1 MLRGSVSPILDHP
14 ESSPSSSKPSSSV
27 LGELTQAKHDLGH
40 NGGSEGNV
48 TEPPEKGLLDTLLN
62 KLYQLSG
69 GRLGRVPASLV
80 KFREERSKA
89 RAPKVKELAAA
100 IVEGF
105 RTMSQS
111 SRGSRIQM
119 NLELDGKVKKGMK
132 ELSETQKLA
141 GEFFEEDYEALKQ
154 EIVDSV
160 HEQLGHEPEKVR
172 GFASRPGLVP
182 PKHDLEKMLFE
193 TSQGNLFDLKFACK
207 KREIPLTKHDR
218 STSPFENPTRTR
230 QDNKAAFATSGAM
243 FAQEAT
249 KLRSGES
256 TFRKLDPAVADRTRR
271 FFGCASAYVQD
282 CKERARKGEHVDVS
296 VLNELK
302 GLLDKSFNPKFGGVG
317 RFPDPVGDKNA
328 DKRFMG
334 WAFTK
339 FNPQSDLR
347 GNGDA
352 LQVLEDELQYF
363 EAHMDEYLERAEQSP
378 IVMDTLATQVHGTL
392 GQIFNDILFNTKLT
406 DGPAKKETTRLFAI
420 FQDKT
425 KGVLSP
431 DLKLDKL
438 TDLQGRIRT
447 NPLMMEIS
455 IENITGQVAE
465 NALADLQEEL
475 GGDYDLSRE
484 ILTRALMRSENSTL
498 DTVSGRRGRFKD
510 VTESY
515 RDEFTGRSDALNL
528 VMNLPDGDYDTE
540 AQRLASGLC
549 LHREDGERLGQAIT
563 KDKVFAHGTR
573 PLTTQRDRTLP
584 PQLESIAG
592 NPATAPEQIRDCLSR
607 EVGQLKDEMESL
619 HDKRK
624 NLTELI
630 DTLKDGKQPPRRFDE
645 KGILSRLFGR
655 WDIDWSD
662 PKDQEF
668 VKSRLGPLQED
679 LEVLDQEI
687 SELEHRLEK
696 TEGLQQR
703 FLLASMPPGV
713 RELYVERTTKE
724 IDVKLQNELRDN
736 AKKAPALA
744 ENLSGRD
751 FGSIPVEDQQG
762 RVHQLRDLSKEN
774 TVSAMIHEA
783 HQRTLCSISGTTTDI
798 CLSLY
803 AQYGPESMGEWTQA
817 LLDVADR
824 KRQPEDLPEGFRD
837 MFSSLSLFMQ
847 GGQYHTPAEVLGGML
862 IVGATMEKPGEAT
875 DKSLMETRYRSLLK
889 QLEGQPESFFINDPA
904 GREHFRLAIGKTSD
918 TLLDTAPPKEAPKVK
933 AQEAPLGGLR
943 PRDKLAFEDDIGRDR
958 PGLHRANLGSRGPL
972 SSTDEVSRLK
982 KVKGEQLQALKH
994 RDWTGELLVS
1004 PHPGRDKLTQR
1015 ALERAKTERERQ
1027 AIHSDKARTDLSIL
1041 KDEIDVL
1048 KGMANAP
1055 GAALMGLHS
1064 EYFPEYHATA
1074 VPEHLEHLFKISEA
1088 LDDVGTALSLVKYS
1102 VGIVKAGDKAKALG
1116 AQLEETE
1123 RALGSLK
1130 VLGKEVHSAAVNKGE
1145 RRKQLEV
1152 IRQKMEAAEKVGA
1165 PTLPPEKI
1173 KELTNRRVAL
1183 SQQIGEFEKTIVQGE
1198 KASNPHAVERGKK
1211 GIERCQAEIGQ
1222 IDRQMDNPLLFEA
1235 ESLESQVR
1243 EIDRKIIEVRDRQAP
1258 PLRLDSAG
1266 SFETGRQQQISHL
1279 EGQRNVLTGRLD
1291 AIRGISDTIVEL
1303 RSIYDEALTSY
1314 ASQEESLAKL
1324 QGAYDKLAPKAEK
1337 LLEEVKDLRYK
1348 LSENSWK
1355 RYLRYPAGVGSSLAS
1370 LAALL
1375 APAGSLALQGLKFA
1389 GKILGLFGLIS
1400 AIASTG
1406 RVIRSGIAIH
1416 RLSGQIKEHE
1426 EALEK
1431 LKSETREKLK
1441 SETGQEPSESE
1452 VLKVMAN
1459 DMDSA
1464 SLKALLE
1471 SSIDELK
1478 QAKTDEWRDLVGEAL
1493 SALSGYASF
1502 IVSILTIAGVASG
1515 VGLPLALVGLGL
1527 GLMGSGVLIGG
1538 AIAKRRRGEHR
1549 ANKTADLQ
1557 SGLNELNGGKSLGEV
1572 ASSNPQIAK
1581 LAKAHPDDIQG
1592 VKTACRAYLQKRY
1605 INVHAQATYHNL
1617 AGELEV
1623 LKVFVQENNLAPGIS
1638 REGFIPPPSSSQ
1650 HGAQGQFLKEVGDA
1664 YNHEKGAGAFA
1675 RDFPT
1680 VSQLAAKP
1688 SIGAHGVAEIVW
1700 SGSAKEGMATLLQK
1714 MGVKAVKT
1722 EDFTADSFDSA
1733 PKSEQGSVERGLES
1747 ATSGIHCNFYESGMA
1762 GVAIGLKKHSGL
1774 LVDAL
1779 QAESQTL
1786 QAKVFADELSDFS
1799 GRPSTTGSQARTFF
1813 GGMHEFSGLA
1823 QASEGGRQPDRVMR
1837 EILGQA
1843 GLGHRMAEVNPK
1855 SDRGWGE
1862 WAESGLGTVFDK
1874 EGRGEV
1880 ALRTMAQDQLQRSAE
1895 PESHLPFFVGI
1906 ERFDPTSGKRLEI
1919 PVDPMGTIE
1928 SAEGTTKFSPDL
1940 ITCNR
1945 GDTRGRARHITYDRV
1960 GSQWF
1965 LNEGGRRMTVDLSP
1979 EALERGRKSPNL
1991 ALRALSHSIYRDL
2004 HENAVLVG
2012 YSLTQRPFSS
2022 QENRGLSDLVNLMT
2036 SQADLAGIGR
2046 SRHKEAD
2053 ELAKLAPPF
2062 SELRTRFSNHEQL
2075 DGLER
2080 IWHESKTIVR
2090 ENKPG
2095 QPTDAARVRLVEI
2108 HDFLQSLTPG
2118 AVSGSPQET
2127 VGAPLVSDPATRS
2140 VLSSSVSPSSVR
2152 SGPVRTSPTESPY
2165 ATNKKT
2171 IDGLIDQLSS
2181 SSLPNAKEAAGRLRA
2196 LTRHGYS
2203 SVDGASL
2210 PTELGPLIAHL
2221 LSPSFQEDSLLKLSR
2236 ARSSEMASPGVGLSN
2251 GANNCFMNSA
2261 LAAFRGLGL
2270 TSSAPGMILLGEY
2283 SKGQIKTEGQALALR
2298 EEVVLKTPDLP
2309 RDILSSVLRGSSRD
2323 QQDASEVLRPLL
2335 ENSNMPK
2342 ISLTSTSK
2350 PTVGLEPSNVSEM
2363 EESIV
2368 PLSMPVTSG
2377 ETTVK
2382 AMIEGFTAPESM
2394 TGGDQIAFG
2403 ANTKLDATRTWT
2415 FGSEPDKLAVQI
2427 KRFKFNDIGRGERL
2441 PVKVTDLLSG
2451 LELPVGEKKVKYNL
2465 KGVVCHEPFDKSS
2478 SVDSGHYVYFEQVAW
2493 NMWRE
2498 VNDGVATDFNITTD
2512 TARQERI
2519 MNNGYLATYEKKT

>member
-1 MLRGSVSPILDHP
+1 MLRGPVSPILDDHP

-80 KFREERSKA
+80 KSREERSKA

-105 RTMSQS
+105 RTMPQT

-172 GFASRPGLVP
+172 GFASRLGLVP

-256 TFRKLDPAVADRTRR
+256 TFRKLDGAVADRTRR

-339 FNPQSDLR
+339 FNPQSDLS

-484 ILTRALMRSENSTL
+484 ILTRALMRSENTTL

-958 PGLHRANLGSRGPL
+958 PGLHRANLGSREHL
-972 SSTDEVSRLK
+972 SSTVEVSRLK
-982 KVKGEQLQALKH
+982 QVKREQLQALKQ

-1055 GAALMGLHS
+1055 GAALMGLH
-1064 EYFPEYHATA
+1064 PEYATA

-1557 SGLNELNGGKSLGEV
+1557 SGLNELNGSKSLSEV

-1581 LAKAHPDDIQG
+1581 LAKAHPNDIQG

-1623 LKVFVQENNLAPGIS
+1623 LKVFAQEKKLAPGIS

-1650 HGAQGQFLKEVGDA
+1650 HGAQEQYLKEVRDA
-1664 YNHEKGAGAFA
+1664 YNKENGAGAFA

-1680 VSQLAAKP
+1680 LSQLAAKP

-1823 QASEGGRQPDRVMR
+1823 QGSEGGRQPDRVMR

-1880 ALRTMAQDQLQRSAE
+1880 ALRTMAQDQLQRSEE
-1895 PESHLPFFVGI
+1895 PESPLPFFVGI
-1906 ERFDPTSGKRLEI
+1906 ERFDPTSGKRLDLS
-1919 PVDPMGTIE
+1919 VDPMGTIE

-1945 GDTRGRARHITYDRV
+1945 GDTRGRARHVTYDRV

-1965 LNEGGRRMTVDLSP
+1965 LNEGGRRVTVDLSP

-1991 ALRALSHSIYRDL
+1991 ALRALSHRIYRDL

-2012 YSLTQRPFSS
+2012 YSMTQRPFSS
-2022 QENRGLSDLVNLMT
+2022 RENRGLSDLVNLMT
-2036 SQADLAGIGR
+2036 DQADLAGIGR
-2046 SRHKEAD
+2046 SRHEEAD
-2053 ELAKLAPPF
+2053 QLAKLAPPF

-2090 ENKPG
+2090 ENKSG
-2095 QPTDAARVRLVEI
+2095 RPTEAARGRLVQI

-2118 AVSGSPQET
+2118 GVSGSPQET
-2127 VGAPLVSDPATRS
+2127 VGEPLVSDPTTRP
-2140 VLSSSVSPSSVR
+2140 VLSSSVTPSSVR

-2171 IDGLIDQLSS
+2171 IDGLIKQLSS
-2181 SSLPNAKEAAGRLRA
+2181 SSLPNAQEAAGRLQA

-2210 PTELGPLIAHL
+2210 PKEPGELIAHL

-2236 ARSSEMASPGVGLSN
+2236 AWSSDIASPGVGLSN

-2261 LAAFRGLGL
+2261 LAAFRGMGVASTVPGL
-2270 TSSAPGMILLGEY
+2270 THLPSYRDGGIRTDSQ
-2283 SKGQIKTEGQALALR
+2283 SRALR
-2298 EEVVLKTPDLP
+2298 EELALKLP
-2309 RDILSSVLRGSSRD
+2309 GLPGEVRGSIRSGSSPD
-2323 QQDASEVLRPLL
+2323 QHDANQVLLALLDHSAMPRLSLVATSEAKPPLDL
-2335 ENSNMPK
+2335 KSQKAEQHPMLPLK
-2342 ISLTSTSK
+2342 ISGQPGQTTMQAMVADFTK
-2350 PTVGLEPSNVSEM
+2350 PEEMTGLK
-2363 EESIV
+2363 I
-2368 PLSMPVTSG
+2368 SG
-2377 ETTVK
+2377 ESGEVTTD
-2382 AMIEGFTAPESM
+2382 G
-2394 TGGDQIAFG
+2394 
-2403 ANTKLDATRTWT
+2403 TRSIG
-2415 FGSEPDKLAVQI
+2415 FGSAPDKLAVQI
-2427 KRFKFNDIGRGERL
+2427 GRFQSDAYGGTSRL
-2441 PVKVTDLLSG
+2441 PVEVTDLLAG
-2451 LELPVGEKKVKYNL
+2451 IDLPVGDQSVKYNL
-2465 KGVVCHEPFDKSS
+2465 KGVVCHQPGGSS
-2478 SVDSGHYVYFEQVAW
+2478 TNAFRGHYVYYEHEAG
-2493 NMWRE
+2493 NDWRE
-2498 VNDGVATDFNITTD
+2498 INDGKVTPFDITADQTRHD
-2512 TARQERI
+2512 DI
-2519 MNNGYLATYEKKT
+2519 LKNCYLATYQKNT